1 LHTRD
6 AIRSSRCPIAARI
19 YNANDIPA
27 KIEGLAFGPDVVAGG
42 VTKHTLFIANDNDFL
57 GTITDTNHP
66 AGVDNPN
73 RFFVFCVGRE
83 RTAGIRRAKSRGRGQ
98 RARSWARC
106 AHACAPDRD
115 DDH

>member
-42 VTKHTLFIANDNDFL
+42 VTKQTLFIANDNDFL

-66 AGVDNPN
+66 AGIANPN
-73 RFFVFCVGRE
+73 RFFVFAWDASKLPAYVAQNLEGVGKE
-83 RTAGIRRAKSRGRGQ
+83 RGHGHD
-98 RARSWARC
+98 
-106 AHACAPDRD
+106 AHTCAPDRD